1 MVSRKTAPQCPHP
14 NLGLEN
20 VLFYMAK
27 GALKMLSRILSGL
40 IILDYPKGPR
50 AATSVLIWEIG
61 NKRVT
66 DVSMEAEVT
75 VM

>member
-1 MVSRKTAPQCPHP
+1 M
-14 NLGLEN
+14 
-20 VLFYMAK
+20 
-27 GALKMLSRILSGL
+27 
-40 IILDYPKGPR
+40 IILDYPNGPR